1 MYSTLPTHFRA
12 YNNVQLIIHF
22 SRVWN
27 STKVQIYLTDAQTR
41 FLRKPCVVWQNFVLH
56 FQLITYILY
65 NNFRGALWRGER
77 VNQKNRKYRSDIH
90 MYVGRGYNVFKL
102 REKGLAPYLCIYIY
116 AYRWWIKNA
125 TDWLTKRDGPLN
137 GAEWDAGTFLASFST
152 RSLYMRLRNTV
163 CALTRRI

>member
-12 YNNVQLIIHF
+12 YNNVQLIIHS

-27 STKVQIYLTDAQTR
+27 STKVQIYLTDVQT
-41 FLRKPCVVWQNFVLH
+41 LRCSSKAMRRMAKFCSTFSTYYVYSGAPCE
-56 FQLITYILY
+56 
-65 NNFRGALWRGER
+65 GER
-77 VNQKNRKYRSDIH
+77 GWIRRTESIGRIYICMSAGGT
-90 MYVGRGYNVFKL
+90 MYSNCEKKGWL
-102 REKGLAPYLCIYIY
+102 RIYVYIY